1 MSAQRGP
8 DLSELD
14 RRSQEIFREIV
25 ESYLATGEPVGSQTL
40 AREGRTG
47 LSSASIRNTMAALTS
62 AGLLAAPH
70 SSAGRLPTQSGLRLF
85 VDGLLHIGDLS
96 EDEQHD
102 IDRKLMDQPLQ
113 QAMDQASRLL
123 SGLAGGAGLVLA
135 PRQDRSLRHVEFVP
149 ISREDALVV
158 LVYENGNVENRLM
171 RVPAGTTPSALT
183 AAGNFLSARL
193 KGQTLTHTRD
203 DIAAEIRNGETALD
217 MAAQQL
223 VKAGLAQWSSVQG
236 GDERTLIVRGRSR
249 LIEDAQTREQLE
261 RIRIL
266 MDDLE
271 QKKDLIS
278 LLHEAETA
286 TGVKIYI
293 GSENPLFSLS
303 GSSVVTAPYMN
314 AKGQVLGAI
323 GVIGP
328 TRINYARVIPM
339 VDYTAR
345 AIGILLR
352 KHSNLLETGS

>member
-1 MSAQRGP
+1 MNAPRGP
-8 DLSELD
+8 ALTDLD
-14 RRSQEIFREIV
+14 RRSRDIFREIV
-25 ESYLATGEPVGSQTL
+25 ESYLETGEPVGSKTL
-40 AREGRTG
+40 AEHGRFS
-47 LSSASIRNTMAALTS
+47 LSPASIRNTMAALTS
-62 AGLLAAPH
+62 AGLLFSPH
-70 SSAGRLPTQSGLRLF
+70 QSAGRMPTQAGLRLF
-85 VDGLLHIGDLS
+85 VDGLLNVGDLS
-96 EDEQHD
+96 EEERLD
-102 IDRKLMDQPLQ
+102 IDHKLMDRPLQ

-135 PRQDRSLRHVEFVP
+135 PRQDHALRHVEFVP
-149 ISREDALVV
+149 LSRAEALVV
-158 LVYENGNVENRLM
+158 LVFENGNVENRLM
-171 RVPAGTTPSALT
+171 QVPAGTPPSALT

-193 KGQTLTHTRD
+193 KGQTLSNTRER
-203 DIAAEIRNGETALD
+203 IEAEIASGSQALD
-217 MAAQQL
+217 DAARQL
-223 VKAGLAQWSSVQG
+223 VKAGLAHWSQPEG
-236 GDERTLIVRGRSR
+236 NERTLIVRGRSR

-278 LLHEAETA
+278 LLGEAETA

-345 AIGILLR
+345 AIGIMLR
-352 KHSNLLETGS
+352 KQANLLETG

>member
-1 MSAQRGP
+1 MMAPRGP
-8 DLSELD
+8 ALVDLD
-14 RRSQEIFREIV
+14 RRSREIFREIV
-25 ESYLATGEPVGSQTL
+25 ENYLASGEPVGSKKL
-40 AREGRTG
+40 AEEGGIG

-62 AGLLAAPH
+62 AGLLFSPH
-70 SSAGRLPTQSGLRLF
+70 SSAGRMPTQTGLRLF
-85 VDGLLHIGDLS
+85 VDGLLQVGDLS
-96 EDEQHD
+96 EDERHD
-102 IDRKLMDQPLQ
+102 IDDKLMNQPLQ

-135 PRQDRSLRHVEFVP
+135 PRHDHALRHVEFVP
-149 ISREDALVV
+149 LSQGEALVV
-158 LVYENGNVENRLM
+158 LIFEDGTVENRLM
-171 RVPAGTTPSALT
+171 QVPAGTPPGALT

-193 KGQTLTHTRD
+193 KGQTLALTRER
-203 DIAAEIRNGETALD
+203 IEAEIVSGESALD
-217 MAAQQL
+217 DAAGEL
-223 VKAGLAQWSSVQG
+223 VKAGLAHWSQAVG
-236 GDERTLIVRGRSR
+236 EERTLIVRGRSR
-249 LIEDAQTREQLE
+249 LIEDAHTQEQLE

-271 QKKDLIS
+271 QKRDLIS
-278 LLHEAETA
+278 LLGEAETA

-314 AKGQVLGAI
+314 SEGRVLGAI

-352 KHSNLLETGS
+352 KQANLLEME

>member
-1 MSAQRGP
+1 MNAPRGP
-8 DLSELD
+8 ALTDLN
-14 RRSQEIFREIV
+14 RRSREIFREIV
-25 ESYLATGEPVGSQTL
+25 ESYLETGEPVGSKTL
-40 AREGRTG
+40 ADAGHIS
-47 LSSASIRNTMAALTS
+47 LSPASIRNTMAALTS
-62 AGLLAAPH
+62 AGLLFSPH
-70 SSAGRLPTQSGLRLF
+70 MSAGRMPTQAGLRLF
-85 VDGLLHIGDLS
+85 VDGLLNVGDLS
-96 EDEQHD
+96 EDERHD

-135 PRQDRSLRHVEFVP
+135 PRQDHALRHVEFVP
-149 ISREDALVV
+149 LNPAEALVV
-158 LVYENGNVENRLM
+158 LVFENGNVENRLM
-171 RVPAGTTPSALT
+171 RVPAGTPPSALT

-193 KGQTLTHTRD
+193 KGQTLSNTR
-203 DIAAEIRNGETALD
+203 AEIEAEIASGAQALD
-217 MAAQQL
+217 DAARQL
-223 VKAGLAQWSSVQG
+223 VTAGLAHWSEPDG
-236 GDERTLIVRGRSR
+236 AERTLIVRGRSR
-249 LIEDAQTREQLE
+249 LIEEAHTQEQLE

-278 LLHEAETA
+278 LLGEAETA

-345 AIGILLR
+345 AIGIILR
-352 KHSNLLETGS
+352 KQANLLETG